1 MTGLPEHQ
9 PVTIREALREANLA
23 LAGLAGG
30 TPGLESELLLMEA
43 TGWPRIHLRAWPEQ
57 VLNPPV
63 LTAFRALVARRQAGE
78 PIAYIRG
85 RQAFWTLELRVT
97 PDTLIPRP
105 ETELLVEIALAQP
118 DGDRPQRVAD
128 LGTGSGAIAAAVAT
142 ERPHW
147 SIIATERS
155 AAALAVARINF
166 QALGVPNCLPLQGN
180 WLAPLDTGSLDLILA
195 NPPYVAAGDLHLTR
209 GDLRFEPRAA
219 LASGRSGL
227 DAITAIAREARRCL
241 RAGGLIAVEHGF
253 DQGPAVCRLF
263 ADAGLQ
269 DPETRR
275 DLAGQERV
283 TLAWAA

>member
-1 MTGLPEHQ
+1 L
-9 PVTIREALREANLA
+9 TIREAIQEASLA
-23 LAGLAGG
+23 LADLTDG
-30 TPGLESELLLMEA
+30 TPGLESELLLMQA
-43 TGWPRIHLRAWPEQ
+43 TGWPRTHLRAWPEQ
-57 VLNPPV
+57 VLSPPT
-63 LTAFRALVARRQAGE
+63 LANFRALVARRQSGE

-85 RQAFWTLELRVT
+85 RQPFWSLELSVT

-118 DGDRPQRVAD
+118 DGDKPRLVAD
-128 LGTGSGAIAAAVAT
+128 LGAGSGAIAAALAT

-147 SIIATERS
+147 SIVAIERS
-155 AAALAVARINF
+155 AEALAVARVNF
-166 QALGVPNCLPLQGN
+166 QVLGVSNCLPVQGS
-180 WLAPLDTGSLDLILA
+180 WLRALGTGSLDLILA
-195 NPPYVAAGDLHLTR
+195 NPPYVAAGDPHLSR

-219 LASGRSGL
+219 LASGQSGL
-227 DAITAIAREARRCL
+227 DAITAIADEARRCL

-253 DQGPAVCRLF
+253 DQGPAVRRLF

-275 DLAGQERV
+275 DLTGQERV